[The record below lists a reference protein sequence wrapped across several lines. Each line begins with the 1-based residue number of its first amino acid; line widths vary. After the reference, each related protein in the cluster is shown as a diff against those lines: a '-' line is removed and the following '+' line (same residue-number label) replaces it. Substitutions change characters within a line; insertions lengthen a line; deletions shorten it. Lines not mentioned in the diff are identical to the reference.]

1 MKKLNLK
8 NNISPELL
16 ADIQEITLRASE
28 LGIFATLFNKED
40 IARDEILALFA
51 KWGVE
56 FRERYAST
64 GLLTNFYYDMV
75 DEFLKEKMTFR
86 KPVVEHRNSLSH
98 DLVDAVN
105 EAWKERGSEFFS
117 VLTMLYERDIKKVV
131 ELPGFSI
138 DDAVP
143 GTVSESVLESLKK
156 GYDHAQ
162 ETGDWSRYE
171 EAVLQEMREN
181 WYDCA
186 GFYLNGV
193 ADDHD
198 LLTILNYLKIN
209 LVV

>member
-1 MKKLNLK
+1 MNKT
-8 NNISPELL
+8 NITPELL

-28 LGIFATLFNKED
+28 LGIFATLFNEED
-40 IARDEILALFA
+40 IARDEILKLFA

-56 FRERYAST
+56 FRERYATT
-64 GLLTNFYYDMV
+64 GLLPNFYYDMV

-86 KPVVEHRNSLSH
+86 KPIIEQGNGLKPE
-98 DLVDAVN
+98 LVNAVN
-105 EAWKERGSEFFS
+105 EAWKERGSEFFGI
-117 VLTMLYERDIKKVV
+117 LTVLYERDIKKIVDM
-131 ELPGFSI
+131 PGFSI

-162 ETGDWSRYE
+162 ETGDWSRYN

-186 GFYLNGV
+186 GFYLNGI
-193 ADDHD
+193 ADDYD
-198 LLTILNYLKIN
+198 LRTILNYLK
-209 LVV
+209 